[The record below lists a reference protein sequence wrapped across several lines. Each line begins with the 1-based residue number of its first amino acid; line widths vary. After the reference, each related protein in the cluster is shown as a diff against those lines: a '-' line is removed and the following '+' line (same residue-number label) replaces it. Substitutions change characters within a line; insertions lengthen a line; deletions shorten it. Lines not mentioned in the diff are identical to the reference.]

1 MSDHFTRTRKAIIK
15 TDHNKSWEEKL
26 EPSHTAGRWS
36 ERTGVWPLRK
46 SSGHSPGRLNT
57 ELPEDSAVLLLGVC
71 PREMKRMSTVFV
83 IARK

>member
-26 EPSHTAGRWS
+26 EPSYT
-36 ERTGVWPLRK
+36 RK
-46 SSGHSPGRLNT
+46 VKHR
-57 ELPEDSAVLLLGVC
+57 LPEDSAMLLLGVC